1 MVHASRSIPFSKRKE
16 LSKLSS
22 RKGKVF
28 KGKEGAKKKKK
39 KEKKKLLAKN
49 PLFRGVLPSN
59 RKRTMGLF
67 SGLTRKFQVGQLKV
81 ILLGK

>member
-22 RKGKVF
+22 RKDKVF
-28 KGKEGAKKKKK
+28 KGKEGAKKKK
-39 KEKKKLLAKN
+39 EKKGKLLAKN

-59 RKRTMGLF
+59 RNRTRGLF
-67 SGLTRKFQVGQLKV
+67 PGLTRKFQVGQLKV